1 MKDVV
6 ITYCKPCG
14 YLKHAQAAAAAIN
27 EKLGVDA
34 QLVPGK
40 GGIFQI
46 AVDGQVVAKR
56 TSAGFPKEDDVVAAL
71 QEALS

>member
-14 YLKHAQAAAAAIN
+14 YLKRAQTTAAAIN

-34 QLVPGK
+34 ELVPGK

-46 AVDGQVVAKR
+46 AVGGQVVAKR

-71 QEALS
+71 QKALS